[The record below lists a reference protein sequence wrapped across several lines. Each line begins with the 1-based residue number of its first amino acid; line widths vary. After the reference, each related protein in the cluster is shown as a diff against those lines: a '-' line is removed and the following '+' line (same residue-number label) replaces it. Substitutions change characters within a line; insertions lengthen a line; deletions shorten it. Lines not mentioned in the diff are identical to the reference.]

1 MADGLWAADS
11 NLMDGM
17 DYVLILV
24 LMADGLWAALAAGV
38 DAFTVCLNPCSNGRW
53 SMSRIIWSRISSSW
67 VLILVLMADGLWGA
81 KNLFDLL
88 LLLVLILV
96 LMADGLWVREDEIW
110 VSLLKAVLILVLMA
124 DGLWVEKF
132 GKRRLPSRSLNPCS
146 NGRWSMR

>member
-96 LMADGLWVREDEIW
+96 LMADGLWVA
-110 VSLLKAVLILVLMA
+110 AVVVA
-124 DGLWVEKF
+124 WGYVDGGLNPCSNGRWSMREKF